1 MSTVSK
7 NFVVFLI
14 NCIVPS
20 NGVTEKIEGPDK
32 NGRLYDKAGG
42 KVRKIKQEQKEAD
55 GEGKS
60 QQARKN
66 NILLDSICIKNYY
79 KGYQPFYHIN
89 VVKSIFRFRSKH
101 PFNRDCDSA
110 YDINDVCRP
119 LYMGNIECLFL
130 SVHCA
135 CFI

>member
-1 MSTVSK
+1 METERNQLQVSIFQYKLTQKDKNVSIQKLPTVPK

-55 GEGKS
+55 GEGKN
-60 QQARKN
+60 QQA
-66 NILLDSICIKNYY
+66 IKKCTIRQYL
-79 KGYQPFYHIN
+79 H
-89 VVKSIFRFRSKH
+89 
-101 PFNRDCDSA
+101 
-110 YDINDVCRP
+110 
-119 LYMGNIECLFL
+119 
-130 SVHCA
+130 
-135 CFI
+135 